1 MKHIFTF
8 LLIMMLSIS
17 VMAHGGEDHEKEQAN
32 NTTSTINIS
41 NDQQGIFNYQ
51 YTPYILDSILVLA
64 VLVLIS
70 LRYKSALQTT
80 NQKQALAQTVPYGV
94 VSMLLLGISISL
106 VHYVISPAANFIA
119 VPVPKVS
126 ANKDP
131 NLITV
136 SKESQLLF
144 GVRSQAVAK
153 EQLIS
158 GLKVQAFVRSQTQNK
173 AEIVSLI
180 SGRGKATSKFTIGS
194 YVKQGETL
202 AVVEQILSATEVAGL
217 EVTKLDL
224 QSKKAELEAQATQA
238 LTRRNAAQ
246 IELDRARKL
255 YEAEAVPLKR
265 VQEAELQ
272 VKLAEEEL
280 TATKLR
286 TNITEI
292 GEKRVN
298 PVKTYPLQA
307 PISGVIVQSNF
318 VSGSQIEAGKSLFT
332 ILNLDRVWIEAQ
344 VFEKDMATISSAKKA
359 FFKVAALPDKV
370 FQMSEGTSN
379 KLLTIGAI
387 VDLEKRTLPII
398 YEVDNSEGK
407 LRDGMSAELIIDTS
421 QESNVVSIPK
431 SALVDEQGQKWVY
444 IYSGGENFLKRI
456 VTVGREGET
465 NLEITSGLEIGE
477 RVVVEGLYQIRS
489 SSSK

>member
-1 MKHIFTF
+1 
-8 LLIMMLSIS
+8 MLSVG
-17 VMAHGGEDHEKEQAN
+17 VMAHGGEDHEEQATS
-32 NTTSTINIS
+32 TTSTVNIS
-41 NDQQGIFNYQ
+41 NDQSGIFNYQ
-51 YTPYILDSILVLA
+51 YAPYVLDSILIIA
-64 VLVLIS
+64 VLILLG
-70 LRYKSALQTT
+70 LRYKTAIRTVSQT
-80 NQKQALAQTVPYGV
+80 QALKQTIPYGL
-94 VSMLLLGISISL
+94 VSIILLAISISTI
-106 VHYVISPAANFIA
+106 HYVI
-119 VPVPKVS
+119 PVKNSVVASIPTVS

-131 NLITV
+131 NLITI

-144 GVRSQAVAK
+144 GVRTQAVAK

-158 GLKVQAFVRSQTQNK
+158 GLKVSAFIRSQTQKK

-180 SGRGKATSKFTIGS
+180 SGRGKAIGKFTIGS

-217 EVTKLDL
+217 ETTKLDL

-238 LTRRNAAQ
+238 LTQRNAAQ

-255 YEAEAVPLKR
+255 YEADAVSLKR

-272 VKLAEEEL
+272 LKLADEEL

-286 TNITEI
+286 VNITEI

-298 PVKTYPLQA
+298 PIKTYPLQA
-307 PISGVIVQSNF
+307 PISGVIVQNNF
-318 VSGSQIEAGKSLFT
+318 VSGSQIEAGKTLFT
-332 ILNLDRVWIEAQ
+332 ILNLDRIWIEAQ

-370 FQMSEGTSN
+370 FQIGEGTSN

-398 YEVDNSEGK
+398 YEVDNTEGK
-407 LRDGMSAELIIDTS
+407 LRDGMSAEIIIDTS

-431 SALVDEQGQKWVY
+431 SALIDEQGQKWVY
-444 IYSGGENFLKRI
+444 VYSGGENFLKRI

-465 NLEITSGLEIGE
+465 NLEILSGLEIGE
-477 RVVVEGLYQIRS
+477 RVVIEGLYQIRS
-489 SSSK
+489 SSPK

>member
-8 LLIMMLSIS
+8 LLIIMLSIG
-17 VMAHGGEDHEKEQAN
+17 VMAHGGEDHEEQST
-32 NTTSTINIS
+32 NTNSTVNIS
-41 NDQQGIFNYQ
+41 NDQSGIFNYQ
-51 YTPYILDSILVLA
+51 YTPYILDSILILA
-64 VLVLIS
+64 VLILIS

-80 NQKQALAQTVPYGV
+80 NKKQALTQTIPYGL
-94 VSMLLLGISISL
+94 VSVLLLGISISL
-106 VHYVISPAANFIA
+106 VHYVISPMANSIA

-131 NLITV
+131 NLITI

-144 GVRSQAVAK
+144 GVRTQAVAK
-153 EQLIS
+153 EQLIT
-158 GLKVQAFVRSQTQNK
+158 GLKAQAFVRSQAQNK
-173 AEIVSLI
+173 AEVVSLI
-180 SGRGKATSKFTIGS
+180 SGRGKAIGKFTVGS

-202 AVVEQILSATEVAGL
+202 VVVEQILSATEVAGL

-224 QSKKAELEAQATQA
+224 QSKKAELEAQAIQA

-246 IELDRARKL
+246 IELERARKL

-272 VKLAEEEL
+272 LKLTEEEL

-286 TNITEI
+286 ANITEI

-298 PVKTYPLQA
+298 PIKTYPLQA
-307 PISGVIVQSNF
+307 PISGVIVQNNF
-318 VSGSQIEAGKSLFT
+318 VSGSQVEAGKSLFT

-370 FQMSEGTSN
+370 FQIGEGTNN

-421 QESNVVSIPK
+421 QESNVISIPK

-444 IYSGGENFLKRI
+444 IYSGGENFLKRT

-465 NLEITSGLEIGE
+465 NLEILSGLEVGE

>member
-8 LLIMMLSIS
+8 LLIMMLSVSI
-17 VMAHGGEDHEKEQAN
+17 MAHGGEDHEEQAT
-32 NTTSTINIS
+32 NTTSTVNIS
-41 NDQQGIFNYQ
+41 NDQSGIFNYQ
-51 YTPYILDSILVLA
+51 YAPYVLDS
-64 VLVLIS
+64 VLIIAVFILLG
-70 LRYKSALQTT
+70 LRYKTATRTVSQT
-80 NQKQALAQTVPYGV
+80 QALKQTIPYGV
-94 VSMLLLGISISL
+94 VSIILLAISISAI
-106 VHYVISPAANFIA
+106 HYVI
-119 VPVPKVS
+119 PVKNSVVASIPIVS

-131 NLITV
+131 NLITI
-136 SKESQLLF
+136 SKDSQLLF
-144 GVRSQAVAK
+144 GVRTQAVAK

-158 GLKVQAFVRSQTQNK
+158 GLKVSAFIRSQTQNK
-173 AEIVSLI
+173 AEVVSLI
-180 SGRGKATSKFTIGS
+180 SGRGKAIGKFTVGS

-202 AVVEQILSATEVAGL
+202 AVVEQILSVTEVAGL
-217 EVTKLDL
+217 EITKLDL

-246 IELDRARKL
+246 IELERARKL

-272 VKLAEEEL
+272 LKLADEEL

-286 TNITEI
+286 VNITEI

-298 PVKTYPLQA
+298 PIKTYPLQA
-307 PISGVIVQSNF
+307 PIAGVIVQNNF
-318 VSGSQIEAGKSLFT
+318 VSGSQVEAGKTLFT

-370 FQMSEGTSN
+370 FQIGEGTNN
-379 KLLTIGAI
+379 KLLTVGAT

-398 YEVDNSEGK
+398 YEVDNTEGK
-407 LRDGMSAELIIDTS
+407 LRDGMSAEITIDTS

-431 SALVDEQGQKWVY
+431 SALIDEQGQKWVY
-444 IYSGGENFLKRI
+444 VYSGGENFLKRI

-465 NLEITSGLEIGE
+465 HLEILSGLEIGE
-477 RVVVEGLYQIRS
+477 RVVIEGLYQIRS
-489 SSSK
+489 SSPK

>member
-1 MKHIFTF
+1 
-8 LLIMMLSIS
+8 MLSVG
-17 VMAHGGEDHEKEQAN
+17 VMAHGGEDHEQAT

-41 NDQQGIFNYQ
+41 NAQQGLSNYQ
-51 YTPYILDSILVLA
+51 YAPYILDSILVLA
-64 VLVLIS
+64 VIMLIS
-70 LRYKSALQTT
+70 LRYKSVLQTAKQ
-80 NQKQALAQTVPYGV
+80 NQALIQTIPYGL
-94 VSMLLLGISISL
+94 VSVLLLGVSISL
-106 VHYVISPAANFIA
+106 VHYVISPAANSIVVD
-119 VPVPKVS
+119 VPRVS

-131 NLITV
+131 NLITI

-144 GVRSQAVAK
+144 GVRTRAVAK
-153 EQLIS
+153 EQLIG
-158 GLKVQAFVRSQTQNK
+158 GLKVAAFVRSQTQNK
-173 AEIVSLI
+173 AEVVSLI
-180 SGRGKATSKFTIGS
+180 SGRGKASGKFTIGS

-255 YEAEAVPLKR
+255 YEAEAIPLKR

-272 VKLAEEEL
+272 VKLTEEEL

-286 TNITEI
+286 ANITEI

-307 PISGVIVQSNF
+307 PISGVIVQNNF
-318 VSGSQIEAGKSLFT
+318 VSGSQVEAGKSLFT

-359 FFKVAALPDKV
+359 FFKVAALPNKV
-370 FQMSEGTSN
+370 FQIGEGTKN

-398 YEVDNSEGK
+398 YEVDNTEGN

-444 IYSGGENFLKRI
+444 VYSGGENFLKRI

>member
-8 LLIMMLSIS
+8 LLIMMLSVS
-17 VMAHGGEDHEKEQAN
+17 VMAHGGEDHEEQAT
-32 NTTSTINIS
+32 NTTSTVNIS
-41 NDQQGIFNYQ
+41 NDQSGIFNYQ
-51 YTPYILDSILVLA
+51 YAPYVLDSVLIIA
-64 VLVLIS
+64 VLILLG
-70 LRYKSALQTT
+70 LRYKTATRTVSQT
-80 NQKQALAQTVPYGV
+80 QALKQTIPYGV
-94 VSMLLLGISISL
+94 VSIILLAISISTI
-106 VHYVISPAANFIA
+106 HYVI
-119 VPVPKVS
+119 PVKNSVVASIPTVS

-131 NLITV
+131 NLITI

-144 GVRSQAVAK
+144 GVRTQAVAK

-158 GLKVQAFVRSQTQNK
+158 GLKVSAFIRSQTQKK
-173 AEIVSLI
+173 AEVVSLI
-180 SGRGKATSKFTIGS
+180 SGRGKAIGKFTIGS

-217 EVTKLDL
+217 ETTKLDL

-246 IELDRARKL
+246 IELERARKL

-272 VKLAEEEL
+272 LKLADEEL

-286 TNITEI
+286 ANITEI

-298 PVKTYPLQA
+298 PIKTYPLQA
-307 PISGVIVQSNF
+307 PISGVIVQNNF
-318 VSGSQIEAGKSLFT
+318 VSGSQIEAGKTLFT

-370 FQMSEGTSN
+370 FQIGEGTSN

-398 YEVDNSEGK
+398 YEVDNTEGK
-407 LRDGMSAELIIDTS
+407 LRDGMSAEITIDTS

-431 SALVDEQGQKWVY
+431 SALIDEQGQKWVY
-444 IYSGGENFLKRI
+444 VYSGGENFLKRI

-465 NLEITSGLEIGE
+465 NLEILSGLEIGE
-477 RVVVEGLYQIRS
+477 RVVIEGLYQIRS
-489 SSSK
+489 SSPK